1 MILKISKQKKT
12 IKDLGL
18 IYTMRHAY
26 LFVIHEKIPRAI
38 VKHIKRERDIDF
50 HVCNNVGRGHRNIY
64 HKIMIF
70 WVSMMM
76 MMREATTSTKN
87 I

>member
-1 MILKISKQKKT
+1 MLREGIEFERKWTEDTIVMILKISKQKKT

-38 VKHIKRERDIDF
+38 VKHIKRERER
-50 HVCNNVGRGHRNIY
+50 GREQN
-64 HKIMIF
+64 
-70 WVSMMM
+70 
-76 MMREATTSTKN
+76 
-87 I
+87 